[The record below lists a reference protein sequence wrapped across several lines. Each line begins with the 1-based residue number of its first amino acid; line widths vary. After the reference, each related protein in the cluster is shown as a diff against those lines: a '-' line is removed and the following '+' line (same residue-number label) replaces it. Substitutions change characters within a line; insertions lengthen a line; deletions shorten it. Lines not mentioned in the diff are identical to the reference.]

1 MRLLSLVITDFRGF
15 YGVQQVDFASDDVK
29 RVTVLHGENG
39 AGKTNFL
46 NAIHWCITGKFTPR
60 FQDQKLLVNKEAAKE
75 GQREC
80 SVEILFKD
88 EESSAEKSIAS
99 DVVPRTKSRPRLRCL
114 RSSVETQS

>member
-1 MRLLSLVITDFRGF
+1 MRLLSVVISDFRGF
-15 YGVQQVDFASDDVK
+15 YGVQQVNFAADDQK

-60 FQDQKLLVNKEAAKE
+60 FQDQKLLVNKEAFKE

-80 SVEILFKD
+80 YVEIMFKD
-88 EESSAEKSIAS
+88 EES
-99 DVVPRTKSRPRLRCL
+99 
-114 RSSVETQS
+114 